1 MDLAKEFNTVKYKIL
16 ISKLKIYDIK
26 SSMLNLPKDYLKDRS
41 LSTVNNNVVSER
53 EIVNVGIPQGF
64 CLGPLL
70 FPVYFFFPP
79 EINNRCLLMMLA

>member
-41 LSTVNNNVVSER
+41 LSTVNNKVVSER
-53 EIVNVGIPQGF
+53 EIVNVRIPQGF

-70 FPVYFFFPP
+70 FPVYINDIFFF
-79 EINNRCLLMMLA
+79 LLR